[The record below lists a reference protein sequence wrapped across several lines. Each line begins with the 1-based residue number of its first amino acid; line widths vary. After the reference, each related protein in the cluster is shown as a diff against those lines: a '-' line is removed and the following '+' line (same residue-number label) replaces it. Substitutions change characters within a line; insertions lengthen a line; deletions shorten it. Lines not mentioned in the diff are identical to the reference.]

1 MDRLGVDGW
10 WGGLMKTRYVFSC
23 AIAALLSGGA
33 GMTVAAEAP
42 SAPAAGS
49 AALISAGAAG
59 AAPAADASA
68 GPAPVEEVVVT
79 AQRRSENIERVPAT
93 IQAFTGQTLS
103 QLNVNSLNDILKFT
117 PNVTLATNG
126 PGQGN
131 IFLRGLSTGF
141 AGNQSSAAVGQFPN
155 VAIYL
160 DDQSFQF
167 PSRNVDIY
175 VADIQRVEVLEG
187 PQGTLFG
194 GGAEAGA
201 LRYITNKPKLGV
213 TEGNAEGEH
222 GFTAGGDDNTKVTA
236 TLNVPIGDNF
246 AVRAVVYDERQG
258 GYINN
263 EPSTFTRSNSDL
275 GNYYF
280 NIRPNAGNGLCPNR
294 LPPGAAGLCTL
305 AGAPQANN
313 FAQAK
318 DAFNPTTYVG
328 GRISALYKVND
339 DWDVLIAQS
348 VQKLNADGLYDE
360 YPTGSDF
367 QPLKPLQ
374 VTAFAPSFD
383 DDKFENTAW
392 TINGKLKDLRLVYTG
407 GYTVRNID
415 QQQDYTNYSRTGGGI
430 YYQCTGGTG
439 GLFGGATQPLNCN
452 SPIGFWRDT
461 VKNTHFSNEF
471 RVSTPDTWRLR
482 GIGGVYYEDFKID
495 DVQNFN
501 YKTIPACSP
510 ANLAAALNGGQTCV
524 ADVRTAPN
532 STANDPGIRNDTTA
546 FGEDLQRGYKQL
558 AFFTSLDFDII
569 PNRLT
574 VTGGA
579 RFFQYSEFEV
589 GSQYATGAGC
599 VDVPNG
605 DCTGGLTNINNAR
618 DKKVYTG
625 FRSRASIL
633 GRLTPTTSVYYTFS
647 QGFRPGGFN
656 RAVSAVAKDA
666 NGDPQYERPNSYSP
680 DQLTNNEI
688 GLKTELFEHRLQ
700 VNLSAY
706 YENWDNVQ
714 VNFYDPTVLG
724 NTSFATNGPNYDIK
738 GVEAQ
743 IVAHPLEGLTVQG
756 SASYN
761 HDTQSNSPALID
773 NIPSSPG
780 FGKPITQVIA
790 SGSGLVSFANPFG
803 APGTTPAFSPDF
815 KANLRVRYDWAIRD
829 YKAFA
834 QVGGSYTGSEFNQPA
849 TSLSGDGVLIPNTTL
864 LRYFQ
869 PAYAIADASFGIAK
883 DHWTAEVYG
892 TNLNDSHASTFT
904 SSAQF
909 IKSEVPLRPLVVA
922 LKIGYS
928 F

>member
-1 MDRLGVDGW
+1 MKSKY
-10 WGGLMKTRYVFSC
+10 LMSC
-23 AIAALLSGGA
+23 AVAAVLSG
-33 GMTVAAEAP
+33 
-42 SAPAAGS
+42 
-49 AALISAGAAG
+49 LAGAALAADPAVVATAAAT
-59 AAPAADASA
+59 AAPASDAQPTA
-68 GPAPVEEVVVT
+68 IEEVVVT
-79 AQRRSENIERVPAT
+79 AQRRNEDVQRVPAT
-93 IQAFTGQTLS
+93 VQAFTGQTLS
-103 QLNVNSLNDILKFT
+103 QLQVTTFEDLLKFT
-117 PNVTLATNG
+117 PNVTYATNG

-155 VAIYL
+155 VAVYL

-175 VADIQRVEVLEG
+175 VADIQRIEVLEG

-201 LRYITNKPKLGV
+201 IRYITNKPKLGV
-213 TEGNAEGEH
+213 TEGHFDGAY
-222 GFTAGGDDNTKVTA
+222 GFTAGGDDNTKITG
-236 TLNVPIGDNF
+236 TLNVPLGENF
-246 AVRAVVYDERQG
+246 AVRAVVYNERQG

-263 EPSTFTRSNSDL
+263 VSSTFTRSNSDL

-280 NIRPNAGNGLCPNR
+280 NIHPTGGLCPNR
-294 LPPGAAGLCTL
+294 QPAGAAGLCTL
-305 AGAPQANN
+305 ASAPQANN
-313 FAQAK
+313 SALVK
-318 DAFNPTTYVG
+318 DAQNPTTYTG
-328 GRISALYKVND
+328 GRISALYKIND
-339 DWDVLIAQS
+339 DWDVLVAQS
-348 VQKLNADGLYDE
+348 VQRLEADGLYDD
-360 YPTGSDF
+360 YPIGSDF
-367 QPLKPLQ
+367 QQLKPLQ

-383 DDKFENTAW
+383 NDKFENTAW
-392 TINGKLKDLRLVYTG
+392 TVNGKAGDLRLIYTG

-439 GLFGGATQPLNCN
+439 GLFGKGQAETCY
-452 SPIGFWRDT
+452 SPVGYWRDT

-482 GIGGVYYEDFKID
+482 AIGGVYYEDFKIY

-510 ANLAAALNGGQTCV
+510 TNLATSLAGGATCV
-524 ADVRTAPN
+524 ANVRTAPG
-532 STANDPGIRNDTTA
+532 STANDPGIRGDNTA
-546 FGEDLQRGYKQL
+546 FGEDLQRGYDQL
-558 AFFTSLDFDII
+558 AFFTSLDFDVV
-569 PNRLT
+569 PNILT
-574 VTGGA
+574 VTGGT

-605 DCTGGLTNINNAR
+605 DCTGGLTNINNAH

-625 FRSRASIL
+625 FRSRASIT
-633 GRLTPTTSVYYTFS
+633 GRLTPRTSIYYTFS

-656 RAVSAVAKDA
+656 RAVSAVAKGADGEA
-666 NGDPQYERPNSYSP
+666 QYERPNGYSP
-680 DQLTNNEI
+680 DVLTNHEI
-688 GLKTELFEHRLQ
+688 GIKTDLFERRLQ
-700 VNLSAY
+700 LDLSAY
-706 YENWDNVQ
+706 HEIWDNVQ

-743 IVAHPLEGLTVQG
+743 VIAKVIEGLTFQG
-756 SASYN
+756 SGSYD
-761 HDTQSNSPALID
+761 HDTQSNSPALIN
-773 NIPSSPG
+773 NIPGSAG
-780 FGKPITQVIA
+780 FGQPITQVQP
-790 SGSGLVSFANPFG
+790 SGGGLASFANPFG

-815 KANLRVRYDWAIRD
+815 KANARLRYDWTIRD

-834 QVGGSYTGSEFNQPA
+834 MVGGNYVGGQFNQPA
-849 TSLSGDGVLIPNTTL
+849 TALTGNGVLIPATTL

-869 PAYAIADASFGIAK
+869 PAYATADASVGIARGN
-883 DHWTAEVYG
+883 WTAEVYG
-892 TNLNDSHASTFT
+892 TNLNNSHASTFT

-909 IKSEVPLRPLVVA
+909 IKSEVPIRPLVVA
-922 LKIGYS
+922 LKIGYD